1 MLPHQTQ
8 VMKTTFSPRV
18 MFVLLVFLGAW
29 QMSMGIHASAQDII
43 GDMLLQTVTTNVN
56 GAGIRVAQPEADDPN
71 TPPGTNTWEV
81 NPAVVG
87 QPTNLFTYIYFDSS
101 GNYPNSLGFESHHAE
116 SVADNFYGIP
126 GGVATNVAHVDNY
139 EADYF
144 WESVVDS
151 RSPRNINDP
160 VVNQS
165 FTFGPLDASNQEMID
180 SAYDN
185 YSARYGTLFIS
196 AANNAGNSTTVCAPG
211 TSYNCVSVGA
221 YTNFTNY
228 SSIGPTVDNGRC
240 KPDITA
246 PWDAT
251 SFSTPLVAGAA
262 AVLMQAG
269 LGGDG
274 GTDIRTV
281 KALLLNGAIKPP
293 DWTNDAPS
301 PLDYRYGAGVLN
313 VFNSYEQLTGG
324 ENDYIVANSVPTG
337 SPHPPTGDTGT
348 VGALSGWDF
357 NTISSSASGLST
369 NDGVNHYYFNVTNGV
384 NNAVFTAT
392 ATLVWN
398 RQQNQTNIN
407 NLDLFLYDTISS
419 NLIAA
424 STSLVDNVQHLWLP
438 QLPQGRYDLQ
448 VLKNAGNSVS
458 ATETYALAFE
468 FFSMPLNISQSGT
481 NTTLSWPIY
490 PTGFI
495 LESTT
500 NLASPIFWSTN
511 NPAPVVTNNQNLVVL
526 NATNGVQFFQL
537 CRP

>member
-1 MLPHQTQ
+1 
-8 VMKTTFSPRV
+8 
-18 MFVLLVFLGAW
+18 
-29 QMSMGIHASAQDII
+29 
-43 GDMLLQTVTTNVN
+43 
-56 GAGIRVAQPEADDPN
+56 
-71 TPPGTNTWEV
+71 
-81 NPAVVG
+81 
-87 QPTNLFTYIYFDSS
+87 
-101 GNYPNSLGFESHHAE
+101 
-116 SVADNFYGIP
+116 
-126 GGVATNVAHVDNY
+126 
-139 EADYF
+139 
-144 WESVVDS
+144 
-151 RSPRNINDP
+151 
-160 VVNQS
+160 
-165 FTFGPLDASNQEMID
+165 
-180 SAYDN
+180 
-185 YSARYGTLFIS
+185 
-196 AANNAGNSTTVCAPG
+196 
-211 TSYNCVSVGA
+211 
-221 YTNFTNY
+221 
-228 SSIGPTVDNGRC
+228 
-240 KPDITA
+240 
-246 PWDAT
+246 
-251 SFSTPLVAGAA
+251 
-262 AVLMQAG
+262 
-269 LGGDG
+269 
-274 GTDIRTV
+274 
-281 KALLLNGAIKPP
+281 
-293 DWTNDAPS
+293 
-301 PLDYRYGAGVLN
+301 VLN
-313 VFNSYEQLTGG
+313 VFNSYEQLTGS
-324 ENDYIVANSVPTG
+324 ENDYIVSNSVPTG

-357 NTISSSASGLST
+357 NTISSSAIGLST

-448 VLKNAGNSVS
+448 VLKSAGNSVS
-458 ATETYALAFE
+458 DTETYALAFE

-537 CRP
+537 YRP